1 MKTKS
6 ILYKTLTRALSIAR
20 PHNTTAT
27 AYFTQWLE
35 DHVPKHLTD
44 KAWRDV
50 AGNLHVDARSLG
62 THKTL
67 FVAHVDTVHKEV
79 APNKFTKTAT
89 HWRADGAPLGA
100 DDGAGCAMLMHMMCA
115 GVPAYY
121 VFTQGEEKGGIG
133 ATHLFEN
140 YPQLL
145 SEFDRAIA
153 FDRRAND
160 SIITDQAYGRCCS
173 DSFAQHLSDELN
185 LADATFFYS
194 PDPSGVYTDTA
205 EFVTVIPE
213 CTNISVGYDREHSN
227 EESLDVLHFYAL
239 SKAVLKVK
247 WDQLPTEREPGVYE
261 QESKYYAGFG
271 NVYGTGMWQYDTQDE
286 EDYREMLYEA
296 LYDAEFGKPHELLY
310 MIGEAVYP
318 EDPEMAVK
326 HMDKRLIDHKLVD
339 RAMYMAKSVDVDTVL
354 CTLFEMLH
362 TTH

>member
-1 MKTKS
+1 
-6 ILYKTLTRALSIAR
+6 
-20 PHNTTAT
+20 
-27 AYFTQWLE
+27 
-35 DHVPKHLTD
+35 
-44 KAWRDV
+44 
-50 AGNLHVDARSLG
+50 
-62 THKTL
+62 
-67 FVAHVDTVHKEV
+67 
-79 APNKFTKTAT
+79 
-89 HWRADGAPLGA
+89 
-100 DDGAGCAMLMHMMCA
+100 MLMHMMCA

-133 ATHLFEN
+133 ATHLFEE

-185 LADATFFYS
+185 LADDTFFYS

-213 CTNISVGYDREHSN
+213 CTNISVGYEREHSN

-247 WDQLPTEREPGVYE
+247 WDQLPVEREPGVYE
-261 QESKYYAGFG
+261 QESKYYSGFG

-286 EDYREMLYEA
+286 EEYREMLYEA
-296 LYDAEFGKPHELLY
+296 LYDAEFGKPHDLLF

-318 EDPEMAVK
+318 EDPEMAIK
-326 HMDKRLIDHKLVD
+326 HMDKRLIDHKLID

-354 CTLFEMLH
+354 CTLFELLH